1 MSILVVFF
9 GGYKA
14 SKTDMELW
22 LASTRK
28 QRDDVQFEAFP
39 YPDIPG
45 AGDDAAVAGF
55 NKQVGF
61 DAVIKKIEGSGAD
74 TLFIVGHSSGCAIAN
89 ELNSLIKEDKFHI
102 TLVDLDGFAPS
113 PDQKKK
119 STVQAWS
126 ADGDSGTK
134 HSLRWASNK
143 KMSHAIHATNKYSLH
158 FSLVNKAATDDIT
171 SLSPDDLKKGY
182 AGCIANLDWLPP
194 KK

>member
-22 LASTRK
+22 LASARK
-28 QRDDVQFEAFP
+28 QRDDVRFEAFP

-45 AGDDAAVAGF
+45 AGEDAAVAGF
-55 NKQVGF
+55 KKQVGF
-61 DAVIKKIEGSGAD
+61 DAVIKIIEGSGAD

-89 ELNSLIKEDKFHI
+89 ELNSLVEEDKFHI
-102 TLVDLDGFAPS
+102 TLADLDGFAPS

-126 ADGDSGTK
+126 ADGDGGK
-134 HSLRWASNK
+134 KQSLWWASTK
-143 KMSHAIHATNKYSLH
+143 KISHAIHATNKYSLH

-171 SLSPDDLKKGY
+171 GLTLDDLKKGY
-182 AGCIANLDWLPP
+182 AGCIANLDWLP
-194 KK
+194 KKQ

>member
-1 MSILVVFF
+1 MSILVIFF

-22 LASTRK
+22 RASAGK

-39 YPDIPG
+39 YPDIQG
-45 AGDDAAVAGF
+45 AGDDDAVAGF
-55 NKQVGF
+55 KKQFGF
-61 DAVIKKIEGSGAD
+61 DAVIKTIEGSGAD

-89 ELNSLIKEDKFHI
+89 ELNSRIKEDKFHI

-113 PDQKKK
+113 PDKKKK
-119 STVQAWS
+119 STVEAWS
-126 ADGDSGTK
+126 ADGDSGKK
-134 HSLRWASNK
+134 HSLWWASNK
-143 KMSHAIHATNKYSLH
+143 KISHAIHATNKYSLH

-171 SLSPDDLKKGY
+171 SLSLDDLKKGY

>member
-14 SKTDMELW
+14 SKTDVELW
-22 LASTRK
+22 RDSARK
-28 QRDDVQFEAFP
+28 QRKDVQFEAFP

-45 AGDDAAVAGF
+45 ASDDDAVAGF
-55 NKQVGF
+55 RKQFGF
-61 DAVIKKIEGSGAD
+61 DSVIKTIEGSGAD

-89 ELNSLIKEDKFHI
+89 ELNSRIKEDKFHI

-119 STVQAWS
+119 STVEAWS
-126 ADGDSGTK
+126 ADGDSGKK
-134 HSLRWASNK
+134 HSLWWASNK
-143 KMSHAIHATNKYSLH
+143 KISHAIHATNKYSLH

-171 SLSPDDLKKGY
+171 STSLDDLKKGY